1 MTFDYSFKSWK
12 EDGNLSRELV
22 YFQNFK
28 KKYPSVSFVFLSYG
42 KLEDTQIVK
51 DIGGVEV
58 IPVYNFFKYNK
69 NKIVRHFKS
78 IFFPF
83 KLSRQL
89 KSMDFDVIKQNQLQ
103 GVWVALILKFLL
115 KKPLITRTG
124 YDALQFKIKERK
136 NFFVIIFYYIITQL
150 ALWGSNLYTVTSLSD
165 KYFLK
170 KYFLVNKNKIKLRP
184 NFVQQINSVDIEAR
198 AEKIISVG
206 RLETQKNIN
215 FLISEFKNTDV
226 IIDHYGKGSNENK
239 LKLLSSRENVNI
251 NFYNNIENSKLLQK
265 YTEYKYFI
273 STSLFEGN
281 PKNILEAMAAGCIVL
296 APKISNVEEIITDNK
311 DGILFELED
320 GNLIN
325 SFKKVK
331 YNKKIHKL
339 LSNNAVATVKKRNS
353 LNVLIDNEYQDF
365 IF

>member
-136 NFFVIIFYYIITQL
+136 NF
-150 ALWGSNLYTVTSLSD
+150 
-165 KYFLK
+165 
-170 KYFLVNKNKIKLRP
+170 
-184 NFVQQINSVDIEAR
+184 
-198 AEKIISVG
+198 
-206 RLETQKNIN
+206 TQKD
-215 FLISEFKNTDV
+215 LIYTAQ
-226 IIDHYGKGSNENK
+226 ISNE
-239 LKLLSSRENVNI
+239 I
-251 NFYNNIENSKLLQK
+251 
-265 YTEYKYFI
+265 
-273 STSLFEGN
+273 
-281 PKNILEAMAAGCIVL
+281 
-296 APKISNVEEIITDNK
+296 
-311 DGILFELED
+311 
-320 GNLIN
+320 
-325 SFKKVK
+325 
-331 YNKKIHKL
+331 
-339 LSNNAVATVKKRNS
+339 
-353 LNVLIDNEYQDF
+353 
-365 IF
+365 